1 MTFCKHQLCE
11 FIKWYPRH
19 LRLLVLALMK
29 VLRRNACGLRLLRIG
44 QVPCSFEILYLIV
57 FSPKPFVLLLF
68 EQLFLRQWLL
78 LLLLILPLFW
88 QLLWLLLRFQLLLQ
102 LLRLL
107 FLFIIELVLQ
117 LRRLF
122 VFARL
127 KKVGKALVV
136 FVILGQQEQQQE
148 VRLRQLFYFRQQ
160 QLISFSFQLTCE
172 LFLIQEQSLL
182 PFDVLI
188 STF

>member
-1 MTFCKHQLCE
+1 MTFCKHQSCE

-19 LRLLVLALMK
+19 PRLLVLALMK

-44 QVPCSFEILYLIV
+44 QVPCSFAILCLNV

-68 EQLFLRQWLL
+68 EQLFLQLWLL

-117 LRRLF
+117 LLRLF

-127 KKVGKALVV
+127 KKVKQALVA
-136 FVILGQQEQQQE
+136 FVMLAQQGQK
-148 VRLRQLFYFRQQ
+148 VQLLQLISFRQQ
-160 QLISFSFQLTCE
+160 QLVSFSFQLTCE
-172 LFLIQEQSLL
+172 LFLIQGQSLL
-182 PFDVLI
+182 PFNVSI

>member
-1 MTFCKHQLCE
+1 MTFCKHQSCE

-44 QVPCSFEILYLIV
+44 QVPCSFAILCLNV
-57 FSPKPFVLLLF
+57 FSPKPFVL
-68 EQLFLRQWLL
+68 QLFLQLWLL

-117 LRRLF
+117 LLRLF
-122 VFARL
+122 VLTRL
-127 KKVGKALVV
+127 KKVKQALVA
-136 FVILGQQEQQQE
+136 FVMLAQQGQK
-148 VRLRQLFYFRQQ
+148 VQLLQLISFRQQ
-160 QLISFSFQLTCE
+160 QLVSFSFQLTCE
-172 LFLIQEQSLL
+172 LFLIQGQSLL
-182 PFDVLI
+182 PFDVSI

>member
-1 MTFCKHQLCE
+1 MTFCKHQSCE

-44 QVPCSFEILYLIV
+44 QVPCSFEILCLIV
-57 FSPKPFVLLLF
+57 FSPKPFVL
-68 EQLFLRQWLL
+68 QLFLQLWLL

-107 FLFIIELVLQ
+107 FLFIIELILQ
-117 LRRLF
+117 LLRLF

-127 KKVGKALVV
+127 KKVVKALVV